1 MCISRFIRSP
11 MRRPVMDNSYE
22 ALEAQSSFLSIT
34 DPDTYVPVPDDWQIA
49 ITDVRGS
56 TQAIRA
62 GRYRAVN
69 LVGASSII
77 ALLNLVPDTDLPFA
91 FGGDGAT
98 MLLPPE
104 LAERAS
110 EALLGTQR
118 MARDEFDLDL
128 RLGLVPVADVRAD
141 GYDVRVAK
149 VQVADEYAQ
158 AIFDG
163 GGLAHAD
170 TLVKGDATAPRYR
183 IAETDAEPDA
193 DFTGLECRW
202 RDIPSQHGET
212 VTLLVTATT
221 GDAAYDRSVYRTAIK
236 AIEAVYG
243 SSDEYRPLTPDTLDP
258 SYSPKRLRGETKIRT
273 ERNWWERLKYLFDI
287 WWRNIAL
294 KVLVQ
299 NEVETASGV
308 RWDHYIEK
316 LVATSDFRKYD
327 DTLRMV
333 IAGTAAQRA
342 ELTTYLEEEYRS
354 GRLAYGVHVTDRAL
368 VTCVVFERMGRQV
381 HFVDGA
387 DGGYAMAA
395 RALKQRLRAVEAMQG
410 PSARG
415 A

>member
-1 MCISRFIRSP
+1 MANFYE
-11 MRRPVMDNSYE
+11 VM
-22 ALEAQSSFLSIT
+22 EAQSSFLSIT
-34 DPDTYVPVPDDWQIA
+34 DPGTYVPAPDDWQIA

-56 TQAIRA
+56 TQAIQA

-98 MLLPPE
+98 MLLPPD
-104 LAERAS
+104 LVAPAS
-110 EALLGTQR
+110 DALLGTQQ

-149 VQVADEYAQ
+149 VQVDDDYAQ

-163 GGLAHAD
+163 GGLAYAD
-170 TLVKGDATAPRYR
+170 TLVKDDATAPRYR
-183 IAETDAEPDA
+183 VGETDAEPNA

-202 RDIPSQHGET
+202 RDIPSPHGET
-212 VTLLVTATT
+212 VTLLVAATT
-221 GDAAYDRSVYRTAIK
+221 GDAAHDRSIYRTTIEAID
-236 AIEAVYG
+236 AVYG
-243 SSDEYRPLTPDTLDP
+243 GSDQYRPLTPGTMEP
-258 SYSPKRLRGETKIRT
+258 SYSPKRLRSETKIRT
-273 ERNWWERLKYLFDI
+273 EHDWWERVKYLFGI

-294 KVLVQ
+294 KVLVE
-299 NEVETASGV
+299 NEMETASGV

-333 IAGTAAQRA
+333 IAGTEAQRA
-342 ELTTYLEEEYRS
+342 ELTSYLEEEYRS

-395 RALKQRLRAVEAMQG
+395 RELKQRLRTVETMQE
-410 PSARG
+410 PSAHG

>member
-1 MCISRFIRSP
+1 
-11 MRRPVMDNSYE
+11 MDNFYD
-22 ALEAQSSFLSIT
+22 ALDAQTSFLSIT
-34 DPDTYVPVPDDWQIA
+34 DPDIYVPAPDDWQIA

-56 TQAIRA
+56 TQAIQD
-62 GRYRAVN
+62 GHYRAVN

-98 MLLPPE
+98 MLLPPGLIE
-104 LAERAS
+104 PAS
-110 EALLGTQR
+110 EALLGTRQ

-149 VQVADEYAQ
+149 VQVADDYAQ

-170 TLVKGDATAPRYR
+170 ALVKDEATAPRYR
-183 IAETDAEPDA
+183 VDDEDVTPNA

-221 GDAAYDRSVYRTAIK
+221 GDAAHDRSVYRTAIE

-243 SSDEYRPLTPDTLDP
+243 SSDQYRPITPGTLEP

-273 ERNWWERLKYLFDI
+273 ARHWWTRLKYLLDI
-287 WWRNIAL
+287 WWRNVAL
-294 KVLVQ
+294 KYLVE
-299 NEVETASGV
+299 NEMETASGV

-333 IAGTAAQRA
+333 IAGTAAQRTA
-342 ELTTYLEEEYRS
+342 LTNYLEEEYQS
-354 GRLAYGVHVTDRAL
+354 GRLAYGMHITDRAL
-368 VTCVVFERMGRQV
+368 VTCVVFERMGRQM

-395 RALKQRLRAVEAMQG
+395 RTLKQRLQAVAAAQE

-415 A
+415 V

>member
-1 MCISRFIRSP
+1 MANFC
-11 MRRPVMDNSYE
+11 D
-22 ALEAQSSFLSIT
+22 ALGAQASFLSIT
-34 DPDTYVPVPDDWQIA
+34 DPGTFVPAPDDWQIA

-56 TQAIRA
+56 TQAIQD
-62 GRYRAVN
+62 GHYRAVN

-77 ALLNLVPDTDLPFA
+77 ALLNLVPNTDLPFA

-104 LAERAS
+104 LVESAS
-110 EALLGTQR
+110 EALLGTRQ
-118 MARDEFDLDL
+118 MARAEFDLDL
-128 RLGLVPVADVRAD
+128 RLGLVPIADVRAN
-141 GYDVRVAK
+141 GFDVRVAK
-149 VQVADEYAQ
+149 VQVDDDYAQ

-170 TLVKGDATAPRYR
+170 ALVKDEATASRYR
-183 IAETDAEPDA
+183 VDEKDAAPNA

-202 RDIPSQHGET
+202 REIPSPH
-212 VTLLVTATT
+212 
-221 GDAAYDRSVYRTAIK
+221 
-236 AIEAVYG
+236 
-243 SSDEYRPLTPDTLDP
+243 
-258 SYSPKRLRGETKIRT
+258 GETKIRA
-273 ERNWWERLKYLFDI
+273 ERNGWERLKYLFDI

-294 KVLVQ
+294 KILVE

-333 IAGTAAQRA
+333 IAGTEAQRT
-342 ELTTYLEEEYRS
+342 ELTSYLEEEYHA
-354 GRLAYGVHVTDRAL
+354 GRLVYGMHVSDRAL

-395 RALKQRLRAVEAMQG
+395 RKLKQRLHAAQEAQEPLVSRA
-410 PSARG
+410 
-415 A
+415 